1 MSDPTRLLDL
11 GADEFEV
18 SLLRAG
24 RSDAMSSRSR
34 RQILAGIGIGGLLT
48 ASTVASGVRA
58 AAKGWFAKTGIG
70 AAGALAIWAGVRAT
84 HPSLP
89 AAPALA
95 PVAAPAHAAPRV
107 RAAQPAAVPA
117 VEPPAEAELPAAS
130 PAKAPAA
137 HAPARAV
144 AQQPTA
150 EAVRAEREASL
161 TAELGAVEQAR
172 RAFLARDYSQSLRL
186 LDDYARRFPKRQLA
200 SEATVLRIE
209 ALAARGDH
217 EAAARVGRDFLQN
230 HPNGPYAQR
239 VRSVIGDGA
248 AR

>member
-1 MSDPTRLLDL
+1 MSDPTRLLEH
-11 GADEFEV
+11 GSDEFEA

-58 AAKGWFAKTGIG
+58 AAKGWFAKTSIG

-84 HPSLP
+84 HPSPPVAP
-89 AAPALA
+89 AAA
-95 PVAAPAHAAPRV
+95 PVAAAAQPVPRV
-107 RAAQPAAVPA
+107 GAAQPAA
-117 VEPPAEAELPAAS
+117 LPAAE
-130 PAKAPAA
+130 PLAEPERTAPETAKAPAPRG
-137 HAPARAV
+137 PARFAP
-144 AQQPTA
+144 QPTA
-150 EAVRAEREASL
+150 ETTRAEREASL
-161 TAELGAVEQAR
+161 TAELGAIEQAR

-186 LDDYARRFPKRQLA
+186 LDEYARRFPKRQLA

-217 EAAARVGRDFLQN
+217 DAASRVGRDFLQN

-248 AR
+248 AH

>member
-1 MSDPTRLLDL
+1 MSDPNRLLDV
-11 GADEFEV
+11 GADEFEA

-34 RQILAGIGIGGLLT
+34 RQILAGIGVGGLLT

-58 AAKGWFAKTGIG
+58 ATKGWFAKASLG
-70 AAGALAIWAGVRAT
+70 AASALAIWAGVRAT
-84 HPSLP
+84 HPNP
-89 AAPALA
+89 
-95 PVAAPAHAAPRV
+95 
-107 RAAQPAAVPA
+107 
-117 VEPPAEAELPAAS
+117 PPAPAAS
-130 PAKAPAA
+130 PVTAAARATPQRVAQPADAPASEPLAQAALTAPETAKAPAPRPPTKA
-137 HAPARAV
+137 AAAPGGE
-144 AQQPTA
+144 TG
-150 EAVRAEREASL
+150 AEREASL
-161 TAELGAVEQAR
+161 TQELGALEQAR

-209 ALAARGDH
+209 TLAARGDRD
-217 EAAARVGRDFLQN
+217 AAARVGRDFLQN

-248 AR
+248 GH

>member
-1 MSDPTRLLDL
+1 MSDPTRLLDV
-11 GADEFEV
+11 GADEFEA

-58 AAKGWFAKTGIG
+58 ASKGWFAKASLG
-70 AAGALAIWAGVRAT
+70 AASALAIWAGVRAT
-84 HPSLP
+84 HPNPPLTP
-89 AAPALA
+89 AIA
-95 PVAAPAHAAPRV
+95 PVAVAPRATPP
-107 RAAQPAAVPA
+107 RAAQPAAIPA
-117 VEPPAEAELPAAS
+117 VEPLAEPEVPASDTAR
-130 PAKAPAA
+130 APAPRA
-137 HAPARAV
+137 AARAV
-144 AQQPTA
+144 TPPAVA
-150 EAVRAEREASL
+150 ETGRAEREASL
-161 TAELGAVEQAR
+161 TAELGALEQAR

-209 ALAARGDH
+209 TLAARGDH
-217 EAAARVGRDFLQN
+217 DAAARVGRDFLQS

-248 AR
+248 GH

>member
-1 MSDPTRLLDL
+1 MSDPTRLLED
-11 GADEFEV
+11 GTDEFEA

-58 AAKGWFAKTGIG
+58 AGKGWFAKAGLG
-70 AAGALAIWAGVRAT
+70 AASALAIWAGVRAT
-84 HPSLP
+84 HPDPSP
-89 AAPALA
+89 DPASAPAAAPAQ
-95 PVAAPAHAAPRV
+95 VAAPRAAPV
-107 RAAQPAAVPA
+107 GPPA
-117 VEPPAEAELPAAS
+117 VEQLPEAELPPETAKTPAS
-130 PAKAPAA
+130 RT
-137 HAPARAV
+137 PARA
-144 AQQPTA
+144 AAA
-150 EAVRAEREASL
+150 ETRAEREASL
-161 TAELGAVEQAR
+161 TRELGAIEQAR

-209 ALAARGDH
+209 TLAARGDH
-217 EAAARVGRDFLQN
+217 DAAARVGRDFLQS

-248 AR
+248 GH